1 MVLQEV
7 NMPLHP
13 KEDFEL
19 IRDMLNWIQQEG
31 IAYEEYGT
39 QWKKELA
46 REIQEL
52 IRIYE
57 NKKVKFE
64 SVYRNVNRMISYY
77 YETGAQARS
86 GKKYLKYLEII
97 FEERYQTNL
106 MISQSLGHGIAHRFL
121 SLEDAR
127 VYAEDVPNI
136 LKIYPDTESKLW
148 VIMRYPSQPLSA

>member
-1 MVLQEV
+1 
-7 NMPLHP
+7 MPLHP
-13 KEDFEL
+13 KEDKEL
-19 IRDMLNWIQQEG
+19 IKDMLNWIQKEG
-31 IAYEEYGT
+31 IEYEEYST
-39 QWKKELA
+39 LWKKELA

-52 IRIYE
+52 IQIYE

-86 GKKYLKYLEII
+86 GRRYLKYLEII
-97 FEERYQTNL
+97 FKERYQMSML
-106 MISQSLGHGIAHRFL
+106 ISQSLGHGIAHRFL

-136 LKIYPDTESKLW
+136 LKIYPDPESKLW
-148 VIMRYPSQPLSA
+148 VILRYPSGPLST